1 MRFSMRERL
10 RPTSCAAC
18 GLSQNPGTEI
28 CFSISCSELRAESR
42 SKIAPDGL
50 ESVFDGGDFCKRFF
64 FHFFLSGR
72 IARTVIAQAT
82 HANQSPS
89 LTYSVVDCRG

>member
-1 MRFSMRERL
+1 MRERL

-18 GLSQNPGTEI
+18 GLSQNPGAEI

-42 SKIAPDGL
+42 SKIAPDAL
-50 ESVFDGGDFCKRFF
+50 ESVFDFRDLCECFF

-72 IARTVIAQAT
+72 IAKIVIAHAT
-82 HANQSPS
+82 HANQSPN
-89 LTYSVVDCRG
+89 LTYSVVVCRGWNRA